1 MSRLFRIL
9 VSAQAECWYR
19 PVSGA
24 VVPTAQNMPRCAT
37 KVKQSVCPSRNARS
51 ERSLRR
57 RAISEST
64 LLPREKQLNRRSKKS
79 AELRT
84 ISSRCSFV
92 SPFSHAKY
100 FEIPPTNR
108 DELCVRPVCRCWQ
121 VRQFVGSAQ
130 ISCRHWLRRWTK
142 YPGRPFVE
150 EFLLPFWSRRN
161 YLSERIAECR
171 HLSPGL
177 RIASRIRECPF
188 RPPHP

>member
-24 VVPTAQNMPRCAT
+24 VVPTAQSMPRCAT

-92 SPFSHAKY
+92 SPFSHAKALRNSQQ
-100 FEIPPTNR
+100 TGMNSV
-108 DELCVRPVCRCWQ
+108 VRPVCRWGCNI
-121 VRQFVGSAQ
+121 RQFAVAARL
-130 ISCRHWLRRWTK
+130 SCRHWLRRWTK
-142 YPGRPFVE
+142 YPERPFVE
-150 EFLLPFWSRRN
+150 VFPLPFWSRRN
-161 YLSERIAECR
+161 YLSERIAKCR

-177 RIASRIRECPF
+177 RSV
-188 RPPHP
+188 

>member
-37 KVKQSVCPSRNARS
+37 KVKQSVCPSRDARS

-92 SPFSHAKY
+92 SFFSHAKY
-100 FEIPPTNR
+100 CEIPPTNR
-108 DELCVRPVCRCWQ
+108 GTNYVSVRFADAGNLSNLSARHRFLVATGFAGGRNILGARLLKNFFCL
-121 VRQFVGSAQ
+121 FGLVGT
-130 ISCRHWLRRWTK
+130 I
-142 YPGRPFVE
+142 
-150 EFLLPFWSRRN
+150 
-161 YLSERIAECR
+161 
-171 HLSPGL
+171 
-177 RIASRIRECPF
+177 
-188 RPPHP
+188 